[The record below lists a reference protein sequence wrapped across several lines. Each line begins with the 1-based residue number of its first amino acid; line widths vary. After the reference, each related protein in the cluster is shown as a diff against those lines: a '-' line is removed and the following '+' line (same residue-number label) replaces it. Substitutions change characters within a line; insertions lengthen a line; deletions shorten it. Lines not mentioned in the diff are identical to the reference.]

1 MTQLGEFG
9 VLGAER
15 GQVAGTGRGY
25 RGKKVGGMV
34 GSGDRVEE
42 VVGRRGDRRGV
53 RGREWWAENG

>member
-1 MTQLGEFG
+1 M
-9 VLGAER
+9 LGAER

-53 RGREWWAENG
+53 RGRGWWAENG